1 MTREVRYLLMIV
13 LTLGLGA
20 AGYDLFRG
28 GRQTASPP
36 VTGIGEVEFQDAA
49 GVTHRLPRSWSGS
62 SKLSPL
68 LGVDL
73 QSALSFARTDTGSVM
88 VSFAVGG
95 ERSEADEVRNFAV
108 TRTNGVTQATW
119 SGRVNS
125 YQFVL
130 RDSETTAKLYVSR
143 YRARHLVLMTAAGA
157 AAAPTTPVMRFVHGV
172 STIAQEGWCLLSQ
185 RLMGLLV
192 TYAFIAGLFHVLFW
206 FVMKKR
212 LAHRKIQ
219 TELPKKGA
227 VLAEIRYSLIAIV
240 ATALFSYGSVLA
252 VESGYTK
259 MYREVAQ
266 YGWGYW
272 FFSLAMLF
280 VLIDGYS
287 YWTHR
292 LMHHRLLFKYFHKVH
307 HHSNRPTP
315 WATFSVNVNEIIV
328 NALFMP
334 LVILVMPVH
343 VNTSLVFALV
353 SMVKNVMNHLGY
365 EIFPAGANKGI
376 LKWLVSPTYHE
387 IHHLKFN
394 YNYGAFFTW
403 WDKWMGTEHAKY
415 DETFEKVCAA
425 PSAEQV
431 ILEQTPT

>member
-1 MTREVRYLLMIV
+1 MIREVRYLLMIF
-13 LTLGLGA
+13 LTLCLGVV
-20 AGYDLFRG
+20 GHEMFRNP
-28 GRQTASPP
+28 RQEASPT
-36 VTGIGEVEFQDAA
+36 VAGAGESEFQDEA

-68 LGVDL
+68 LGVQL
-73 QSALSFARTDTGSVM
+73 QSELSFARTDTGSGT
-88 VSFAVGG
+88 VSFVVGG
-95 ERSEADEVRNFAV
+95 ESSEADGVRNFVV

-119 SGRVNS
+119 SGRKDD

-130 RDSETTAKLYVSR
+130 KDSETTGRLYVSHHRVR
-143 YRARHLVLMTAAGA
+143 YLILMTAAGA
-157 AAAPTTPVMRFVHGV
+157 AAPTTPVLRFVHSFSAV
-172 STIAQEGWCLLSQ
+172 VQEGWCLLAP
-185 RLMGLLV
+185 RMIGVLV
-192 TYAFIAGLFHVLFW
+192 SYTFIAGLFHVLFW
-206 FVMKKR
+206 FLLKKK

-219 TELPKKGA
+219 TAMPKKGA
-227 VLAEIRYSLIAIV
+227 VLAEIRYSFLAIV
-240 ATALFSYGSVLA
+240 ATALMSYGTVLA
-252 VESGYTK
+252 VESGHTK

-280 VLIDGYS
+280 ILIDAYS

-315 WATFSVNVNEIIV
+315 WATFSVNVNEIVV

-334 LVILVMPVH
+334 LVVLVMPMH
-343 VNTSLVFALV
+343 VNTSLVFALL

-365 EIFPAGANKGI
+365 EVFPAGANRGLL

-387 IHHLKFN
+387 MHHLKFN
-394 YNYGAFFTW
+394 YNYGAFFTF
-403 WDKWMGTEHAKY
+403 WDKWMGTEYAKY
-415 DETFEKVCAA
+415 DETFEQVCAA
-425 PSAEQV
+425 PALKQV
-431 ILEQTPT
+431 SLEQPQI